1 MRQSRRE
8 PRMDGARRKS
18 VASELFV
25 DTSAW
30 YALVD
35 AGERDR
41 PRVASALRDAL
52 EHRSRIVTTN
62 LIVAE
67 THALLLRRF
76 DHAVALAFLGEVRA
90 EPNVV
95 VESTREVEERAR
107 RDWLE
112 RFADQDF
119 SLTDAVSF
127 VVMSERG
134 TSCALTLDHHFA
146 VAGFE
151 VRPGTAA

>member
-1 MRQSRRE
+1 V
-8 PRMDGARRKS
+8 AR
-18 VASELFV
+18 ELFV

-30 YALVD
+30 YTLVD
-35 AGERDR
+35 TSERAR
-41 PRVASALRDAL
+41 SRVARALRDAL
-52 EHRSRIVTTN
+52 ESRYRIVTTT

-76 DHAVALAFLGEVRA
+76 NHDVALAFLREIRS

-112 RFADQDF
+112 RYEDQDF

-127 VVMSERG
+127 AVMSERRIAA
-134 TSCALTLDHHFA
+134 ALTLDHHFA
-146 VAGFE
+146 AAGFE
-151 VRPGTAA
+151 VKPEL

>member
-1 MRQSRRE
+1 M
-8 PRMDGARRKS
+8 
-18 VASELFV
+18 

-30 YALVD
+30 YTLVD
-35 AGERDR
+35 TGERARSRVGKALSEAIADR
-41 PRVASALRDAL
+41 Y
-52 EHRSRIVTTN
+52 RIVTTN

-76 DHAVALAFLGEVRA
+76 NRDVALAFLREIRS

-112 RFADQDF
+112 RYADQDF

-127 VVMSERG
+127 AVMRERRIAA
-134 TSCALTLDHHFA
+134 ALTLDHHFS

-151 VRPGTAA
+151 VEPAT

>member
-1 MRQSRRE
+1 M
-8 PRMDGARRKS
+8 AR
-18 VASELFV
+18 ELFV

-35 AGERDR
+35 AGERSR

-52 EHRSRIVTTN
+52 ESRHRIVTTN

-76 DHAVALAFLGEVRA
+76 DHAVALAFLREVRS

-95 VESTREVEERAR
+95 VDSTRDLEASAR

-112 RFADQDF
+112 RFEDQDF

-127 VVMSERG
+127 AVMSER
-134 TSCALTLDHHFA
+134 SIRSALTLDHHFA

-151 VRPGTAA
+151 VTPGAESRPARRGRAPA

>member
-1 MRQSRRE
+1 
-8 PRMDGARRKS
+8 
-18 VASELFV
+18 V

-30 YALVD
+30 CTLMD
-35 AGERDR
+35 TSERAR
-41 PRVASALRDAL
+41 SRVARALRDAL
-52 EHRSRIVTTN
+52 ESRYRIVTTT

-76 DHAVALAFLGEVRA
+76 NHDVALAFLREIRS

-112 RFADQDF
+112 RYEDQDF
-119 SLTDAVSF
+119 SFTDAVSF
-127 VVMSERG
+127 AVMSERRIAA
-134 TSCALTLDHHFA
+134 ALTLDHHFA
-146 VAGFE
+146 AAGFE
-151 VRPGTAA
+151 VKPEL

>member
-1 MRQSRRE
+1 
-8 PRMDGARRKS
+8 
-18 VASELFV
+18 V

-30 YALVD
+30 YALID
-35 AGERDR
+35 TGERAR
-41 PRVASALRDAL
+41 PRVARALREAI
-52 EHRSRIVTTN
+52 EGRYRIITTN

-76 DHAVALAFLGEVRA
+76 GRDVALAFLREIRS

-95 VESTREVEERAR
+95 VESTREAEDLAR
-107 RDWLE
+107 LDWLE
-112 RFADQDF
+112 RFEDQDF

-127 VVMSERG
+127 AVMSERRI
-134 TSCALTLDHHFA
+134 SKALTLDPHFS

-151 VRPGTAA
+151 VEPGE

>member
-1 MRQSRRE
+1 MARE
-8 PRMDGARRKS
+8 I
-18 VASELFV
+18 FV

-35 AGERDR
+35 TGETVRSQ
-41 PRVASALRDAL
+41 VASALREAIED
-52 EHRSRIVTTN
+52 RYRIVTTN

-76 DHAVALAFLGEVRA
+76 NRDVALAFLREIRS

-95 VESTREVEERAR
+95 VESTREIEEHAR

-112 RFADQDF
+112 RYDDQDF

-127 VVMSERG
+127 AVMSERRIAG
-134 TSCALTLDHHFA
+134 ALTLDDHFA

-151 VRPGTAA
+151 VEPET

>member
-1 MRQSRRE
+1 
-8 PRMDGARRKS
+8 
-18 VASELFV
+18 V

-35 AGERDR
+35 TGESARS
-41 PRVASALRDAL
+41 RVATALREAIAN
-52 EHRSRIVTTN
+52 RYRIVTTN

-76 DHAVALAFLGEVRA
+76 GRYVALAFLREIRS

-112 RFADQDF
+112 RYEDQDF
-119 SLTDAVSF
+119 SLADAVSF
-127 VVMSERG
+127 AVMSERRIAV
-134 TSCALTLDHHFA
+134 ALTLDHHFS

-151 VRPGTAA
+151 VKPEV

>member
-1 MRQSRRE
+1 M
-8 PRMDGARRKS
+8 
-18 VASELFV
+18 

-35 AGERDR
+35 PGQRARSH
-41 PRVASALRDAL
+41 VASALREAI
-52 EHRSRIVTTN
+52 RKRYRIVTTN

-67 THALLLRRF
+67 THALLLRRLG
-76 DHAVALAFLGEVRA
+76 HRVAVTFVREVGSA
-90 EPNVV
+90 PNVV
-95 VESTREVEERAR
+95 VESSRELEELAL

-112 RFADQDF
+112 RFEDENF

-127 VVMSERG
+127 AVMSERRIR
-134 TSCALTLDHHFA
+134 SALTLDHHFA

-151 VRPGTAA
+151 VVPSAG

>member
-1 MRQSRRE
+1 
-8 PRMDGARRKS
+8 
-18 VASELFV
+18 V

-35 AGERDR
+35 ANERAR
-41 PRVASALRDAL
+41 PRVARALREAL
-52 EHRSRIVTTN
+52 EDRCRIVTTN

-76 DHAVALAFLGEVRA
+76 DHEVALAFLREIRS
-90 EPNVV
+90 EPNMII
-95 VESTREVEERAR
+95 ESTRDLEERSR

-112 RFADQDF
+112 RFEDQDF

-127 VVMSERG
+127 AVMSERRI
-134 TSCALTLDHHFA
+134 SSALTLDHHFS

-151 VRPGTAA
+151 VKPG

>member
-1 MRQSRRE
+1 V
-8 PRMDGARRKS
+8 AR
-18 VASELFV
+18 ELFV

-30 YALVD
+30 YTLVD
-35 AGERDR
+35 TSERAR
-41 PRVASALRDAL
+41 SRVARALRDAL
-52 EHRSRIVTTN
+52 ESRYRIVTTT

-76 DHAVALAFLGEVRA
+76 NHDVALAFLREIRS

-112 RFADQDF
+112 RYEDQDF
-119 SLTDAVSF
+119 SFTDAESF
-127 VVMSERG
+127 AVMSERRIAA
-134 TSCALTLDHHFA
+134 ALTLDHHFA
-146 VAGFE
+146 AAGFE
-151 VRPGTAA
+151 VKPEL

>member
-1 MRQSRRE
+1 M
-8 PRMDGARRKS
+8 AR
-18 VASELFV
+18 ELFV

-35 AGERDR
+35 SGERSR
-41 PRVASALRDAL
+41 PRVAKALREAI
-52 EHRSRIVTTN
+52 ESRYRVVTTN
-62 LIVAE
+62 LILAE

-76 DHAVALAFLGEVRA
+76 GREVALAFLREIRS

-95 VESTREVEERAR
+95 VESCRELEEGAR

-112 RFADQDF
+112 RFEDQDF
-119 SLTDAVSF
+119 SFTDAVSF
-127 VVMSERG
+127 AVMSERRI
-134 TSCALTLDHHFA
+134 SSALTLDHHFA

-151 VRPGTAA
+151 VKP

>member
-1 MRQSRRE
+1 V
-8 PRMDGARRKS
+8 AR
-18 VASELFV
+18 ELFV

-35 AGERDR
+35 TGERARSRVGKALNEAIEDR
-41 PRVASALRDAL
+41 Y
-52 EHRSRIVTTN
+52 RIVTTD

-76 DHAVALAFLGEVRA
+76 NRDVALAFLREIRS

-95 VESTREVEERAR
+95 VESTREVEEQAR

-112 RFADQDF
+112 RYADQDF
-119 SLTDAVSF
+119 SLADAVSF
-127 VVMSERG
+127 AVMRERRI
-134 TSCALTLDHHFA
+134 SKALTLDHHFSA
-146 VAGFE
+146 AGFE
-151 VRPGTAA
+151 VEPGEWRPSST